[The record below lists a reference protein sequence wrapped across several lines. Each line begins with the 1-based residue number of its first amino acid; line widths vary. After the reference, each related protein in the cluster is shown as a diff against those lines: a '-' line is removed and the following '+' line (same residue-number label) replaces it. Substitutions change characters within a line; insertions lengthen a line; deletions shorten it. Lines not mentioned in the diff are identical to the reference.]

1 MVKYETHHTVIIF
14 VNPKVSFI
22 IFLLY
27 AKGSRAWS
35 GELCSTSVFRFS
47 ATEDL
52 PAARCPSSNVLLLKA
67 PQWETAQPLFHV
79 QMFSEHW
86 SHCSIFFMVVHCSM
100 FVVRCLSC
108 IGSKMR
114 DSGPI
119 VQKPQNPPRIDA
131 FFPTITLLLT
141 RSMQNMTIWRCTK
154 RINERWN
161 MSQIINLK
169 KCVGWP
175 TKNMLGGRHLCNQCS
190 FPIYYALLLL
200 RILIGPRPPSRFAL
214 EGNRSALRSM
224 ASRIQT
230 FMQKIALGLLLII
243 STGHMCMEQL
253 CLKGFP
259 LWVPTEMTLEGGR
272 NKDNSRAGRGIVDDP
287 VFWFISTRWQHPE
300 QNRWYPQ

>member
-1 MVKYETHHTVIIF
+1 MKKPVSWRSEKKIIFHLSGKNALDMVKYETHHTVIIF

-100 FVVRCLSC
+100 FVVRCSSC

-161 MSQIINLK
+161 MSQINLK
-169 KCVGWP
+169 
-175 TKNMLGGRHLCNQCS
+175 
-190 FPIYYALLLL
+190 
-200 RILIGPRPPSRFAL
+200 
-214 EGNRSALRSM
+214 
-224 ASRIQT
+224 
-230 FMQKIALGLLLII
+230 
-243 STGHMCMEQL
+243 MCWL
-253 CLKGFP
+253 A
-259 LWVPTEMTLEGGR
+259 
-272 NKDNSRAGRGIVDDP
+272 D
-287 VFWFISTRWQHPE
+287 
-300 QNRWYPQ
+300 